1 MSSLRERVTENK
13 ENKHP
18 FDYVT
23 LSKKEGI
30 PHLNVGH
37 KQCVTIFYLPEN
49 YIMFRLVSIL
59 RYPLQHLQTF
69 HSICEKNVGT
79 W

>member
-23 LSKKEGI
+23 RSKKEGI
-30 PHLNVGH
+30 PHLNVDH
-37 KQCVTIFYLPEN
+37 K
-49 YIMFRLVSIL
+49 
-59 RYPLQHLQTF
+59 
-69 HSICEKNVGT
+69 
-79 W
+79 